1 MKANAP
7 LAKLDIASV
16 YGTEGQRFESPTA
29 RHKTQYIVVF
39 IEKCFAIYCV
49 LFFVFGDFRERNFK
63 NKPLCL
69 LLHRFCVSTLAGRYC
84 KLRAVHIFTI
94 SSLMPHAFACV
105 VNVCLNSFCV
115 SPFIDKIPSY
125 TICTIFPFFAFYPI
139 LIGKQFWK
147 HRKSRENCRPFL
159 PAFYRSFSLLIAAI
173 ISGKIKYPPTLA
185 GISMFFSQL

>member
-1 MKANAP
+1 MTLR
-7 LAKLDIASV
+7 LASLFRRGFRSLQIP
-16 YGTEGQRFESPTA
+16 SPQPVNT
-29 RHKTQYIVVF
+29 
-39 IEKCFAIYCV
+39 IYCSFSLSRIHNI
-49 LFFVFGDFRERNFK
+49 LFYFFLFTVCGDFWGLNFI

-94 SSLMPHAFACV
+94 SSLMPHSFACV

-173 ISGKIKYPPTLA
+173 ISGKIKSPPTLA